1 MPIPSNYS
9 SPTRVSAKDRA
20 FSQIQEWIIDGT
32 LQPKEKL
39 NDADLAKALGVSRTP
54 IREALQLLNVQG
66 FVEMFPG
73 VGTQVTSVNPEDI
86 SKILPPLGVLQALA
100 AELAAPVISQES
112 INILRDINHKFA
124 KALMA
129 GDTFSALKQDEKFH
143 NIIIDLAQNPYIS
156 NTASML
162 QAHVMRLYY
171 NKTIILKER
180 SIEEHEDILKAF
192 EEKDREK
199 AGNIA
204 RVNWLRAID
213 EYYSGKKYKPIAN
226 VKKNAQ

>member
-100 AELAAPVISQES
+100 AELAAPVISQET

-124 KALMA
+124 KALKA

-180 SIEEHEDILKAF
+180 SIDEHEDILTAF

-199 AGNIA
+199 AGHIA

-213 EYYSGKKYKPIAN
+213 EYYSGEK
-226 VKKNAQ
+226 

>member
-9 SPTRVSAKDRA
+9 SPTRISAKERA

-32 LQPKEKL
+32 LQPQEKL

-73 VGTQVTSVNPEDI
+73 VGTQVTSVNPDDL

-100 AELAAPVISQES
+100 AELAAPVISQQS
-112 INILRDINHKFA
+112 IDLLRDINHKFA
-124 KALMA
+124 QALNE
-129 GDTFSALKQDEKFH
+129 GDTFTALKQDEQFH
-143 NIIIDLAQNPYIS
+143 NIIIELAQNPYIS
-156 NTASML
+156 NTVSML

-171 NKTIILKER
+171 NKTIILKAR
-180 SIEEHEDILKAF
+180 SIVEHEEILKAF
-192 EEKDREK
+192 EQKDRSK
-199 AGNIA
+199 ASEIA
-204 RVNWLRAID
+204 RTNWLRAID
-213 EYYSGKKYKPIAN
+213 EYYSEEK
-226 VKKNAQ
+226 

>member
-100 AELAAPVISQES
+100 AELAAPVISQET

-124 KALMA
+124 KALNA
-129 GDTFSALKQDEKFH
+129 RDTFSALKQDEKFH

-192 EEKDREK
+192 EQKDREK

-213 EYYSGKKYKPIAN
+213 EYYSGE
-226 VKKNAQ
+226 

>member
-100 AELAAPVISQES
+100 AELAAPVISQET

-124 KALMA
+124 KALIA
-129 GDTFSALKQDEKFH
+129 GDTFTALKQDEKFH

-192 EEKDREK
+192 EQKDREK
-199 AGNIA
+199 AGLIA

-213 EYYSGKKYKPIAN
+213 EYYSEEK
-226 VKKNAQ
+226 

>member
-100 AELAAPVISQES
+100 AELAAPVISQET

-124 KALMA
+124 KALNA

-180 SIEEHEDILKAF
+180 SIEEHEDILKAL
-192 EEKDREK
+192 EQKDREK

-213 EYYSGKKYKPIAN
+213 EYYSGEK
-226 VKKNAQ
+226 

>member
-9 SPTRVSAKDRA
+9 SPTRISAKERA

-100 AELAAPVISQES
+100 AEMAAPVISQQT
-112 INILRDINHKFA
+112 IDILRDINHKFSQ
-124 KALMA
+124 ALNV
-129 GDTFSALKQDEKFH
+129 GDTFSALKQDEQFH
-143 NIIIDLAQNPYIS
+143 NIIIELAQNPYIS
-156 NTASML
+156 NTVSML

-171 NKTIILKER
+171 NKTIILKTR
-180 SIEEHEDILKAF
+180 SIAEHEEILKAF
-192 EEKDREK
+192 EQRDKNK
-199 AGNIA
+199 AGEIA
-204 RVNWLRAID
+204 RTNWLRAID
-213 EYYSGKKYKPIAN
+213 EFYSEDK
-226 VKKNAQ
+226 

>member
-9 SPTRVSAKDRA
+9 SPTRISAKERA

-73 VGTQVTSVNPEDI
+73 VGTQVTEVNPEDI

-100 AELAAPVISQES
+100 AELAAPVINQQS
-112 INILRDINHKFA
+112 IDVLREVNQKFA
-124 KALMA
+124 QALKA
-129 GDTFSALKQDEKFH
+129 GDTFTALKQDEKFH
-143 NIIIDLAQNPYIS
+143 NIIIDLVQNPYIS
-156 NTASML
+156 NTVSML

-171 NKTIILKER
+171 NKTIILTER
-180 SIEEHEDILKAF
+180 SIDEHEEILHAF
-192 EEKDREK
+192 EQQDMET
-199 AGNIA
+199 AGHIA
-204 RVNWLRAID
+204 RRNWLRAID
-213 EYYSGKKYKPIAN
+213 EYYSEDK
-226 VKKNAQ
+226 

>member
-100 AELAAPVISQES
+100 AELAAPVISQET

-124 KALMA
+124 QALIA
-129 GDTFSALKQDEKFH
+129 GDTFTALKQDEKFH

-192 EEKDREK
+192 EQKDKEK
-199 AGNIA
+199 AGHIA

-213 EYYSGKKYKPIAN
+213 EYYSEEK
-226 VKKNAQ
+226 

>member
-100 AELAAPVISQES
+100 AELAAPVISQET

-192 EEKDREK
+192 EQKDREK

-213 EYYSGKKYKPIAN
+213 EYYSGEKL
-226 VKKNAQ
+226 

>member
-9 SPTRVSAKDRA
+9 SPTRISAKERA

-100 AELAAPVISQES
+100 AELAAPVISQQS
-112 INILRDINHKFA
+112 IDILRDINQKFA
-124 KALMA
+124 QSLNA
-129 GDTFSALKQDEKFH
+129 GDTFTALKQDEKFH

-156 NTASML
+156 NTVSML

-171 NKTIILKER
+171 NKNIILTAR
-180 SIEEHEDILKAF
+180 SINEHEEILKAF
-192 EEKDREK
+192 EQRDQEK
-199 AGNIA
+199 AGQIA
-204 RVNWLRAID
+204 RINWLRAID
-213 EYYSGKKYKPIAN
+213 EYYSEEK
-226 VKKNAQ
+226 